1 MYVIKRII
9 NGNGSSKK
17 KLWLV
22 IYRLSMNPSV
32 INVLIDLQTD
42 KARQKQIIRFI
53 LSVYPSVNIT
63 YHQQNSI
70 CNFVGVLIPAVVFA
84 IVLFQL
90 SGIYRQNSYVGNSI
104 GYSSIC
110 RNFFF
115 NSLEYTNDLVSLV
128 TTSVIFKK
136 NIEKNN

>member
-1 MYVIKRII
+1 
-9 NGNGSSKK
+9 
-17 KLWLV
+17 
-22 IYRLSMNPSV
+22 MNPSV

-63 YHQQNSI
+63 YHQHNSI

-90 SGIYRQNSYVGNSI
+90 SEIYRQNSYVGNSI

>member
-1 MYVIKRII
+1 
-9 NGNGSSKK
+9 
-17 KLWLV
+17 
-22 IYRLSMNPSV
+22 MNPSV

>member
-1 MYVIKRII
+1 
-9 NGNGSSKK
+9 
-17 KLWLV
+17 LV

-84 IVLFQL
+84 IVFFQL
-90 SGIYRQNSYVGNSI
+90 SEIYRQNSYVGNSI